1 MCIQTCADPASILK
15 NFTYLEFG
23 ILTWQ
28 ILTIFFGFVI
38 WHCLVNLTNNRT
50 SDFLMSAIFHI
61 RFTNILSYFF
71 LAFTVNCISCTM
83 LRLKMFAAFTGISS
97 NIFQRKQFCILNS
110 VLNLLIIAS
119 LSKMLPML
127 HKGLK
132 A

>member
-1 MCIQTCADPASILK
+1 
-15 NFTYLEFG
+15 
-23 ILTWQ
+23 
-28 ILTIFFGFVI
+28 
-38 WHCLVNLTNNRT
+38 
-50 SDFLMSAIFHI
+50 
-61 RFTNILSYFF
+61 
-71 LAFTVNCISCTM
+71 M

-132 A
+132 ALLAIRLFSKLRTMPSIFYSENSYSDS